1 MGVGRSV
8 HSVSYIDFGAQGGI
22 CQNCH
27 HIIASQSIVKRLRQ
41 MERHQWKFSSI
52 LPIQPSPIIKQA
64 EWRRGGVDLD
74 VVYVLYFVCVVFL
87 CCAFVITLL
96 IFSSVR
102 QC

>member
-52 LPIQPSPIIKQA
+52 LPIQPFPIIKQGSGG
-64 EWRRGGVDLD
+64 GGVILD

>member
-1 MGVGRSV
+1 MSELSSYHRIAKYCETFETNGKASMEIFINFAHPTLPHNQTGGV
-8 HSVSYIDFGAQGGI
+8 
-22 CQNCH
+22 
-27 HIIASQSIVKRLRQ
+27 
-41 MERHQWKFSSI
+41 E
-52 LPIQPSPIIKQA
+52 
-64 EWRRGGVDLD
+64 EGGVDLD